1 MVARGAVRRY
11 SISDDWDTE
20 FCSASANTGRGRGG
34 SCSVSGFQ
42 FFSPCTILPESIESA
57 NRLAEVHVRFLCRRE
72 IVRLWNSTMNPS
84 RRSHK
89 YGEREQVRETYQ
101 LSPQKPL
108 SHPPTSLSSSARPR
122 YASSSH
128 HEDST
133 SVFIWSLVRC
143 SRRAGIDVIA
153 GARVS
158 ACVGRG
164 GCVSPRV
171 ARACIGGEWA
181 HERPFLSC
189 VTVVCW
195 VSG

>member
-1 MVARGAVRRY
+1 MEV
-11 SISDDWDTE
+11 
-20 FCSASANTGRGRGG
+20 CSASANTGWGRGG
-34 SCSVSGFQ
+34 SCSVSTFQ
-42 FFSPCTILPESIESA
+42 FFYPRTIIPESIESA
-57 NRLAEVHVRFLCRRE
+57 NRLAEAHVRFLCRRE
-72 IVRLWNSTMNPS
+72 IVRLWNSTINPS

-89 YGEREQVRETYQ
+89 YREREQVRETYQ

-158 ACVGRG
+158 ACVGQG
-164 GCVSPRV
+164 GCVRGLLG
-171 ARACIGGEWA
+171 RALVE
-181 HERPFLSC
+181 
-189 VTVVCW
+189 
-195 VSG
+195 SGRMRGRFCPT